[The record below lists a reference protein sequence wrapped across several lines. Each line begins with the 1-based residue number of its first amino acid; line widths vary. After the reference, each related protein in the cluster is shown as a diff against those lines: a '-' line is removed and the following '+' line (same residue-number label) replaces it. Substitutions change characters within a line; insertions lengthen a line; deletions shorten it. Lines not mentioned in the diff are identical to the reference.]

1 VSLTDLLQIL
11 HKGWHGKKNY
21 FCRKYSFPITVGVF
35 LFILKDPK
43 LDIFKKLH
51 DGLLSVEKIKT
62 IFQNFTKL
70 VKSCK
75 FKMAEKFNMA
85 DFLRKT

>member
-1 VSLTDLLQIL
+1 MVKKTIFAENIASQLQLEYFYLSLKIRNWIFL
-11 HKGWHGKKNY
+11 KN
-21 FCRKYSFPITVGVF
+21 
-35 LFILKDPK
+35 
-43 LDIFKKLH
+43 FKH